1 MFYQLFI
8 LAGLAIFFINLILNL
23 AALKRPSR
31 KAALPADPP
40 LVSVLIPAR
49 NEEENIQRC
58 LTSVLAQDYPNF
70 EVLVLDDNSKDRT
83 AEIVGGVAKSDGRV
97 QLIRGK
103 PLPDGW
109 AGKCFACHQL
119 SQNARGSWL
128 LFVDADTVSRPHMM
142 RSTLQLAILNEAAML
157 SGFPRQKVSGITQK
171 MVIPIIFYFLVM
183 AWFPLWLFHS
193 WKKPGPTLAIGQ
205 FLLFKREDYLAIG
218 GHESVKSR
226 IMEDVWF
233 GIEMHRQRRRILSVD
248 LSGVLTTKMYTNM
261 GTMAEGCIKWFYSVA
276 SLSPLA
282 MVGSVLIAY
291 IFLLAPFYWACA
303 RPINVLFSEGL
314 VMDWGAVV
322 LIQVVVILLMRLITD
337 IYFKGSKISF
347 IFHPLG
353 ISFLILAVI
362 VGSSRRALGAGVAWK
377 DRVYQSISNIK

>member
-1 MFYQLFI
+1 MIYQLFV
-8 LAGLAIFFINLILNL
+8 LAGLALFFINLIMNL

-58 LTSVLAQDYPNF
+58 LESILVQDYPNF
-70 EVLVLDDNSKDRT
+70 EVLVLDDNSTDRT
-83 AEIVGGVAKSDGRV
+83 AEIVGGIAESDSRV

-109 AGKCFACHQL
+109 AGKCYACHQL

-128 LFVDADTVSRPHMM
+128 LFIDADTRSRSHMI
-142 RSTLQLAILNEAAML
+142 RSTLQLAILNKAAML
-157 SGFPRQKVSGITQK
+157 SGFPRQHVSGITQK
-171 MVIPIIFYFLVM
+171 IVIPILFYFFVM
-183 AWFPLWLFHS
+183 SWFPLWLFHS

-205 FLLFKREDYLAIG
+205 FLLFRREDYMGIG
-218 GHESVKSR
+218 GHVSVKSR

-233 GIEMHRQRRRILSVD
+233 GIEMHRNGRRILSVD

-261 GTMAEGCIKWFYSVA
+261 GQMAEGCIKWFYSVA
-276 SLSPLA
+276 ALSPLA
-282 MVGSVLIAY
+282 IVGSVLIAY
-291 IFLLAPFYWACA
+291 IFFLAPFYWACT
-303 RPINVLFSEGL
+303 RPLNALFLGSH

-322 LIQVVVILLMRLITD
+322 LIQVAVILLMRVICD
-337 IYFKGSKISF
+337 IYFRGSKISF
-347 IFHPLG
+347 LFHPLG

-362 VGSSRRALGAGVAWK
+362 VGASRRALGTGVAWK
-377 DRVYQSISNIK
+377 DRVYQAISNIK

>member
-1 MFYQLFI
+1 MPYQLFV
-8 LAGLAIFFINLILNL
+8 LAGIALFFVNLILNL

-31 KAALPADPP
+31 KAAVPLDQP

-49 NEEENIQRC
+49 NEEKNIGRC
-58 LTSVLAQDYPNF
+58 LDSVLNQDYPNF
-70 EVLVLDDNSKDRT
+70 EVLVLDDNSTDRT
-83 AEIVGGVAKSDGRV
+83 AEIVNSTCEKDNRA
-97 QLIRGK
+97 QLIKGK

-128 LFVDADTVSRPHMM
+128 LFVDADTRSQPHMI
-142 RSTLQLAILNEAAML
+142 RSTLQLAIMNNAAML
-157 SGFPRQKVSGITQK
+157 SGFPRQKLSGITQK
-171 MVIPIIFYFLVM
+171 MVIPILFYFVVM
-183 AWFPLWLFHS
+183 CWFPLWLFHS

-205 FLLFKREDYLAIG
+205 FLLFKREDYEGIG

-233 GIEMHRQRRRILSVD
+233 GIEMHRLKRRILSVD
-248 LSGVLTTKMYTNM
+248 LSGVLTTRMYTNM
-261 GTMAEGCIKWFYSVA
+261 GNMAEGCIKWFYSVA
-276 SLSPLA
+276 ALSPIAL
-282 MVGSVLIAY
+282 VGLVLVAY
-291 IFLLAPFYWACA
+291 IFFLAPFYWAFV
-303 RPINVLFSEGL
+303 RPVNDLGADGF
-314 VMDWGAVV
+314 VMDWGVIV
-322 LIQVVVILLMRLITD
+322 LIQLGAILLMRIITD
-337 IYFKGSKISF
+337 VYFRGSKISF

-362 VGSSRRALGAGVAWK
+362 VGASRRALGVGVAWK

>member
-1 MFYQLFI
+1 MPYQLFV
-8 LAGLAIFFINLILNL
+8 LAGIALFFVNLILNL

-31 KAALPADPP
+31 KASVPLDQP

-49 NEEENIQRC
+49 NEEKNIGRC
-58 LTSVLAQDYPNF
+58 LDSVLNQDYPNF
-70 EVLVLDDNSKDRT
+70 EVLVLDDNSTDRT
-83 AEIVGGVAKSDGRV
+83 AEIVNSTSEKDNRV
-97 QLIRGK
+97 QLIKGK

-128 LFVDADTVSRPHMM
+128 LFVDADTRSQPHMI
-142 RSTLQLAILNEAAML
+142 RSTLQLAIMNNAAML
-157 SGFPRQKVSGITQK
+157 SGFPRQKLSGITQK
-171 MVIPIIFYFLVM
+171 MVIPILFYFVVM
-183 AWFPLWLFHS
+183 CWFPLWLFHS

-205 FLLFKREDYLAIG
+205 FLLFKREDYEGIG

-233 GIEMHRQRRRILSVD
+233 GIEMHRLKRRILSVD
-248 LSGVLTTKMYTNM
+248 LSGVLTTRMYTNM
-261 GTMAEGCIKWFYSVA
+261 GNMAEGCIKWFYSVA
-276 SLSPLA
+276 ALSPIAL
-282 MVGSVLIAY
+282 VGLVLVAY
-291 IFLLAPFYWACA
+291 IFFLAPFYWAFV
-303 RPINVLFSEGL
+303 RPVNDLGADGF
-314 VMDWGAVV
+314 VMDWGVIV
-322 LIQVVVILLMRLITD
+322 LIQVGAILLMRIVAD
-337 IYFKGSKISF
+337 IYFRGSKISF

-362 VGSSRRALGAGVAWK
+362 VGASRRALGVGVAWK

>member
-1 MFYQLFI
+1 MIYQLFV
-8 LAGLAIFFINLILNL
+8 LAGLALFFINLIMNL
-23 AALKRPSR
+23 VALKRPSKR
-31 KAALPADPP
+31 AVVPDDPP

-49 NEEENIQRC
+49 NEEDNIQRC
-58 LTSVLAQDYPNF
+58 LASVLAQDYPNF
-70 EVLVLDDNSKDRT
+70 EVLVLDDNSTDKT
-83 AEIVGGVAKSDGRV
+83 AEIASGIAENDSRV

-109 AGKCFACHQL
+109 AGKCYACHQL

-142 RSTLQLAILNEAAML
+142 RSTLQLAILNNAAML

-205 FLLFKREDYLAIG
+205 FLLFKREDYMRIG

-233 GIEMHRQRRRILSVD
+233 GIEMHRHRRRILSVD

-261 GTMAEGCIKWFYSVA
+261 ATMAEGCIKWFYSVA

-291 IFLLAPFYWACA
+291 IFFLAPFYWACA
-303 RPINVLFSEGL
+303 RPINALFSEGL

-322 LIQVVVILLMRLITD
+322 LIQVAVILLMRLITD

>member
-1 MFYQLFI
+1 MPYQLFV
-8 LAGLAIFFINLILNL
+8 LAGIALFCVNLILNL

-31 KAALPADPP
+31 KAAVPPDQP

-49 NEEENIQRC
+49 NEEKNIGRC
-58 LTSVLAQDYPNF
+58 LNSVLNQDYPNF
-70 EVLVLDDNSKDRT
+70 EVLVLDDNSTDRT
-83 AEIVGGVAKSDGRV
+83 AEIVKSTVDKDNRV
-97 QLIRGK
+97 QLIKGR

-128 LFVDADTVSRPHMM
+128 LFIDADTRSQPHMI
-142 RSTLQLAILNEAAML
+142 RSTLQLAILNNAAML
-157 SGFPRQKVSGITQK
+157 SGFPRQKLSGITQK
-171 MVIPIIFYFLVM
+171 MVIPILFYFVIM
-183 AWFPLWLFHS
+183 CWFPLWLFHS

-205 FLLFKREDYLAIG
+205 FLLFKREDYQGIG

-233 GIEMHRQRRRILSVD
+233 GIEMHRLGRRILSVD
-248 LSGVLTTKMYTNM
+248 LSGVLTTRMYTNM
-261 GTMAEGCIKWFYSVA
+261 GNMAEGCIKWFYSVA
-276 SLSPLA
+276 ALSPIALI
-282 MVGSVLIAY
+282 GFVLVAY
-291 IFLLAPFYWACA
+291 IFFLAPFYWAFV
-303 RPINVLFSEGL
+303 RPTNTLVADGFVL
-314 VMDWGAVV
+314 DWGVIV
-322 LIQVVVILLMRLITD
+322 LIQVGVILLMRIMTD
-337 IYFKGSKISF
+337 VYFRGSKMSF

-362 VGSSRRALGAGVAWK
+362 VGASRRALGVGVAWK